1 MRSPRPTGAT
11 QVVPS
16 SGPPG
21 SSAPTE
27 GVGSCRNHPGQRRT
41 AKRLRRGWEEWV
53 ESEAEITPEVSS
65 NAGQCQLPLHKGA
78 FGDGGCG
85 LPCRFAPRNDSPDP
99 LSFRGGPTGRRG
111 NPSFLQW
118 TGVRAAVPR
127 AWPPP
132 TKFRSEIWG
141 VGQVVGPYG
150 KPKPA
155 GAQRSVRAR
164 GREGWAGI
172 GARTIPKGGPPPRPL
187 RQRLAKRKARKE
199 ELVKFSLCP
208 MTSECSTG
216 YRVRRSQPGPA
227 RAHADV
233 TSSEQNGLAPR
244 PAARQGASR
253 ARNCAATSV
262 FSFDG
267 STAVFFLGLTKK
279 KMGVES
285 PPGLPGTPGRLTGLR
300 HAVPRSGRR
309 ALRATASFAHGSLF
323 PCGGRGTP
331 FPAGVCCLRSGRQGR
346 RVFSPWM
353 GVSISGALNQAF
365 RIWTAAGVMLAPAPA
380 FSTTMATAISGSS

>member
-1 MRSPRPTGAT
+1 MEGFGGTGRGGAPSPPGLGGVDGGSVGADLCVGPWTGPVRRRFRADTWVRPYAVGEASRNQRKLVRKRTLPTGRDGARPLRGSGAGRCVQDGGVRSPRPTGAT

-132 TKFRSEIWG
+132 TKFRAEIWG
-141 VGQVVGPYG
+141 VGQVVVPYG
-150 KPKPA
+150 R
-155 GAQRSVRAR
+155 QL
-164 GREGWAGI
+164 
-172 GARTIPKGGPPPRPL
+172 PL
-187 RQRLAKRKARKE
+187 HKE
-199 ELVKFSLCP
+199 AF
-208 MTSECSTG
+208 
-216 YRVRRSQPGPA
+216 
-227 RAHADV
+227 
-233 TSSEQNGLAPR
+233 
-244 PAARQGASR
+244 
-253 ARNCAATSV
+253 
-262 FSFDG
+262 
-267 STAVFFLGLTKK
+267 
-279 KMGVES
+279 
-285 PPGLPGTPGRLTGLR
+285 
-300 HAVPRSGRR
+300 
-309 ALRATASFAHGSLF
+309 
-323 PCGGRGTP
+323 
-331 FPAGVCCLRSGRQGR
+331 FPAGDGGRLSLRSGRQGR